1 MGLFGL
7 GKVKPEHVFE
17 RGEEAVGRLVGI
29 DIGET
34 SAEDAAVR
42 VDDYALHV
50 GGSAGF
56 TCGIRQRLDPDRL
69 VRLGMAITVRHLDG
83 RAVIDWAATCG
94 GTGYQGGGA
103 LLKTPPTEGIVDA
116 TLGLDKMQ
124 RKGVAA
130 TVLVTGAAI
139 RDAMLGLSQVLA
151 LDLAVTA
158 EGVAGYDTQLTKVQV
173 PHYASHL
180 VEVGAMLPAWVR
192 LNRLDRVVIDWPAAA
207 MASPGVGQASSVVLD
222 GLGNVF
228 TGRQGDEHANA
239 VQVVDDR
246 PIAAEVDGGH
256 VPIDGVDF
264 DCWVAVGA
272 GLIGDRVAPG
282 DYDAYAQGY
291 GVAPGAWAGAA
302 AGWQQ
307 RMMGDW
313 RLGAAYGEAIAS
325 ARKRGR

>member
-7 GKVKPEHVFE
+7 GKIKPEQVFE

-34 SAEDAAVR
+34 STETSTVR
-42 VDDYALHV
+42 VDDYAVQV
-50 GGSAGF
+50 GGPAGF
-56 TCGIRQRLDPDRL
+56 TSGIRQRLDPERL
-69 VRLGMAITVRHLDG
+69 VRLGMVVTVRHLDG

-94 GTGYQGGGA
+94 GKGYQGGGA
-103 LLKTPPTEGIVDA
+103 LLKSPPAEGIVDS
-116 TLGLDKMQ
+116 TLGLDKVQ

-130 TVLVTGAAI
+130 TVIVTGAAI

-158 EGVAGYDTQLTKVQV
+158 EGVDGYDTQLTKVEV

-180 VEVGAMLPAWVR
+180 AEVGALLPAWVR
-192 LNRLDRVVIDWPAAA
+192 PNRLDRVVIDWPAAA
-207 MASPGVGQASSVVLD
+207 MASPGVGQASSAVLD

-228 TGRQGDEHANA
+228 TGHQGDEPINA
-239 VQVVDDR
+239 MQVADDR
-246 PIAAEVDGGH
+246 PIAAGVGAGH

-264 DCWVAVGA
+264 DCWVAVEA
-272 GLIGDRVAPG
+272 GLIRDRVAPG
-282 DYDAYAQGY
+282 DYDTYAQGY
-291 GVAPGAWAGAA
+291 GVAPGAWAGAV

-307 RMMGDW
+307 RMMSDW
-313 RLGAAYGEAIAS
+313 RLGAAYGEAIES